1 MNETTIRAEHN
12 RPDNELDV
20 VIRIYNLNGAAIKLI
35 RTKVQSSG
43 FVIPPVEWDGKDD
56 GGSRV
61 GRGLYPY
68 NVTITTP
75 DGEMAVASGRMIIL

>member
-1 MNETTIRAEHN
+1 MVETDGKFMITNLMNYPNPFMNETTIRAEHN

-43 FVIPPVEWDGKDD
+43 FVIPQIGRASCRE
-56 GGSRV
+56 RV
-61 GRGLYPY
+61 
-68 NVTITTP
+68 
-75 DGEMAVASGRMIIL
+75 